1 MTGITR
7 RQALEAGAAL
17 GAAAALG
24 GAGVAYGQSGELIQK
39 RIPSSGELLPPI
51 GIGTNRYGVGT
62 GEEERAPLRDTM
74 ARFVELGGKVMDT
87 AMIYGT
93 SEAVIGDLAQQLD
106 IRDQLFIA
114 TKTDIRGQVR
124 GEQGLQNAL
133 DRLKTNMI
141 DAMLVHNLVNA
152 DTELPVMREW
162 QQEGKFRY
170 IGASI
175 STHDQFDQM
184 ERFMRDNDVE
194 IVQFNYSLGDRL
206 AADRLLPTAAD
217 RGIAVMINVPFGGGG
232 RNSVFD
238 VVEGREL
245 PDFAADFDATTWG
258 QFFLKYIVSH
268 PAVTC
273 AIPGTRRVEHVNDNF
288 GAAFGRLPD
297 AALRRRQEQYFDS
310 IS

>member
-1 MTGITR
+1 MKTITR
-7 RQALEAGAAL
+7 RQALEAGAAF
-17 GAAAALG
+17 GAMAALG
-24 GAGVAYGQSGELIQK
+24 AGNVAAQAGQLIQK
-39 RIPSSGELLPPI
+39 RIPKSGEMLPPV

-62 GEEERAPLRDTM
+62 SEEERAPLRATM

-93 SEAVIGDLAQQLD
+93 SEAVIGDLAQDLN
-106 IRDQLFIA
+106 IRDRLFFA
-114 TKTDIRGQVR
+114 TKTDIRGQLR
-124 GEQGLQNAL
+124 GEAGLQQAL
-133 DRLKTNMI
+133 TRMKTEMI

-152 DTELPVMREW
+152 ETELPLMREW
-162 QQEGKFRY
+162 QRQGKFRY

-175 STHDQFDQM
+175 STPDQFDQM
-184 ERFMRDNDVE
+184 ERFMRDNEVE

-206 AADRLLPTAAD
+206 AAERLLPTAAD
-217 RGIAVMINVPFGGGG
+217 RGIAVMINVPFGGG
-232 RNSVFD
+232 RQSIFD

-245 PDFAADFDATTWG
+245 PDFAAEFDATTWG

-273 AIPGTRRVEHVNDNF
+273 AIPGTRQVAHVNDNF

-297 AALRRRQEQYFDS
+297 AALRRRQEEFFDS
-310 IS
+310 LS

>member
-1 MTGITR
+1 MSMSR
-7 RQALEAGAAL
+7 REVLKASGAV
-17 GAAAALG
+17 GVAAVLG
-24 GAGVAYGQSGELIQK
+24 GSQSVFGQSGELILK
-39 RIPSSGELLPPI
+39 AIPASGERLPPI

-62 GEEERAPLRDTM
+62 SEAERAPLRDTM

-93 SEAVIGDLAQQLD
+93 SEPVIGDLSTELG
-106 IRDQLFIA
+106 IRDRLFLS

-124 GEQGLQNAL
+124 GETGLRNAL
-133 DRLKTNMI
+133 TRLRTESV

-152 DTELPVMREW
+152 ATELPVMREW
-162 QQEGKFRY
+162 QRQGKFRY

-175 STHDQFDQM
+175 STHDQFEDM

-194 IVQFNYSLGDRL
+194 IVQFNYSLGDRV
-206 AADRLLPTAAD
+206 AADRLLPLAAD
-217 RGIAVMINVPFGGGG
+217 RGIAVMINVPFGGG
-232 RNSVFD
+232 RSSIFD

-245 PDFAADFDATTWG
+245 PDFAAEFDCASWA

-273 AIPGTRRVEHVNDNF
+273 AIPGTRRVEYVNDNF

-297 AALRRRQEQYFDS
+297 AALRRRQEEFFDRLA
-310 IS
+310 